1 MGMGVVLKF
10 RTGGGGGL
18 LKFRRPKK
26 LKFQIFSEFI
36 RYVNFQ
42 FILAIKLSIFIVKNC
57 DTLMLLF
64 KHLQVQIPTRG
75 QLSGSK
81 NWMLFRFIL
90 NKIED
95 FYRKKPLH
103 LNTVVQTPTS
113 TNYQGLN
120 CPGINI
126 KCYLDLSG
134 GRSISNFIR
143 TEIGHQC

>member
-1 MGMGVVLKF
+1 
-10 RTGGGGGL
+10 
-18 LKFRRPKK
+18 
-26 LKFQIFSEFI
+26 
-36 RYVNFQ
+36 
-42 FILAIKLSIFIVKNC
+42 
-57 DTLMLLF
+57 
-64 KHLQVQIPTRG
+64 
-75 QLSGSK
+75 
-81 NWMLFRFIL
+81 MLFRFIL

-113 TNYQGLN
+113 TNYQG
-120 CPGINI
+120 INI